1 MEFCDQGSLENYVQ
15 TKSDNKLSVSESLY
29 IMRQLVNGFKHLRE
43 KNIVHRDLK
52 PANILIHKGIIK
64 IADFG
69 FAKVELDSN
78 NLKTQVNI
86 FD

>member
-1 MEFCDQGSLENYVQ
+1 
-15 TKSDNKLSVSESLY
+15 
-29 IMRQLVNGFKHLRE
+29 LVNGFKHLRE

-52 PANILIHKGIIK
+52 PANILIHKGVIK

-69 FAKVELDSN
+69 FAKVEIDSN

-86 FD
+86 LYNNHHKTGWISSLYESLSIERIELQ

>member
-1 MEFCDQGSLENYVQ
+1 
-15 TKSDNKLSVSESLY
+15 
-29 IMRQLVNGFKHLRE
+29 LVNGFKHLRE

-86 FD
+86 FN